1 MTTSRQCP
9 SCKSV
14 IEEDDSFC
22 PSCGRAIA
30 PGSAAPAPGDSA
42 CPLCGQPN
50 PPTASSCSSC
60 GARIRDIAVAG
71 QEPEPRPAASKGIG
85 AFQSWKFTLGVGAV
99 LVAALIILV
108 TTQKSPEPTPA
119 TQAAQGDPHD
129 NPMMGRLRELQAHL
143 EKNPKDAAATLE
155 FANILYDVRFFERA
169 AEVYDQ
175 YLSMEPGNPD
185 ARVDLG
191 TSYFQMS
198 MTDSTRGRELVAKA
212 EACFLK
218 AIETK
223 PDHQL
228 AHFNLGIV
236 HLRQGDMPGARK
248 WFERCVAIDSTSE
261 SARRALQLMSEHVQI
276 QP

>member
-1 MTTSRQCP
+1 MNPPRQCP
-9 SCKSV
+9 SCKSAV
-14 IEEDDSFC
+14 GEDETFC
-22 PSCGRAIA
+22 PSCGAA
-30 PGSAAPAPGDSA
+30 VDPGTAGQDSGSSA
-42 CPLCGQPN
+42 CPLCGQSN
-50 PPTASSCSSC
+50 PVTVPSCLSC
-60 GARIRDIAVAG
+60 GAKIRDTAG
-71 QEPEPRPAASKGIG
+71 ANTGRVSRPAVTKEVG
-85 AFQSWKFTLGVGAV
+85 AFQSWKFTVGVGAV
-99 LVAALIILV
+99 LVAALIFFV
-108 TTQKSPEPTPA
+108 TSQKTPEQAPA
-119 TQAAQGDPHD
+119 TQAAPGDPHD

-198 MTDSTRGRELVAKA
+198 MTDSARGGELVAKA
-212 EACFLK
+212 EASFLK
-218 AIETK
+218 ALETK

-236 HLRQGDMPGARK
+236 HLRQGDMAGARK
-248 WFERCVAIDSTSE
+248 WFERCVAIDSSSE
-261 SARRALQLMSEHVQI
+261 SAQRARQLMSEHVQI
-276 QP
+276 KP